1 MFALKSVMKEKR
13 YITALSKPSAITK
26 LQNISL
32 LDKPAGSTVTLTADT
47 QLIVS

>member
-1 MFALKSVMKEKR
+1 MFALKSVMKEKG
-13 YITALSKPSAITK
+13 YITPLSKPIGITR

-32 LDKPAGSTVTLTADT
+32 FDKPAGDIAVLTADT